1 MDETFEESGVTL
13 KFGVVLASQPG
24 FARVSLPD
32 TDNLRTMWLP
42 IAYPKTQD
50 DECYWTYDTGE
61 HVALLLDAQGEDG
74 VIIGAIFSDAD
85 TPPVTDPNKFGIRF
99 KDGAMLEYDRQTHTL
114 SVTGVSKVIV
124 EASTT
129 IVLKA
134 GSKVTIDSP
143 EAEFTG
149 KLQVDGLLTYLGGL
163 EGSGGGGSKFTGRV
177 DVDGDVHATGSIID
191 VAGNSNHH
199 SHT

>member
-13 KFGVVLASQPG
+13 KFGVVLASKPG

-50 DECYWTYDTGE
+50 DECYWTYDSGE

-99 KDGAMLEYDRQTHTL
+99 KDGAMLEYDRATHTL

-134 GSKVTIDSP
+134 DSKVTIDSP
-143 EAEFTG
+143 DAEFTG
-149 KLQVDGLLTYLGGL
+149 KLKVNGLLTYLGGL
-163 EGSGGGGSKFTGRV
+163 EGGGGDGSKFTGRV